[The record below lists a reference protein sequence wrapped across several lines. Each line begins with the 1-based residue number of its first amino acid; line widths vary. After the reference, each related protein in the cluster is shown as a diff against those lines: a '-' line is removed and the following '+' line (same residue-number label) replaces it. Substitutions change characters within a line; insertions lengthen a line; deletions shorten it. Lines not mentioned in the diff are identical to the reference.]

1 MERFNPF
8 AHARQAK
15 AFSNRTRGV
24 KALAIVA
31 NAQTD
36 LLFIPGQ
43 LYLHLTRPA
52 MAGHVRKCLLRY
64 AKEGFFDLKW
74 RFAYSMHAYI
84 DRNPRV
90 PRPVACIILQYHRQA
105 KVFEDSGSQLLAC

>member
-1 MERFNPF
+1 MAMERFNPF

-52 MAGHVRKCLLRY
+52 MAGHVGKRLLSH

-74 RFAYSMHAYI
+74 SRALSLHAYI
-84 DRNPRV
+84 GHDPH
-90 PRPVACIILQYHRQA
+90 AL
-105 KVFEDSGSQLLAC
+105 

>member
-1 MERFNPF
+1 MERFHTF

-15 AFSNRTRGV
+15 TFFDRPRGV

-36 LLFIPGQ
+36 LLFIPGKVD
-43 LYLHLTRPA
+43 LHLTRPA
-52 MAGHVRKCLLRY
+52 MAGHVGKRLLRH

-74 RFAYSMHAYI
+74 GRAPPAISPHLRI
-84 DRNPRV
+84 R
-90 PRPVACIILQYHRQA
+90 CT
-105 KVFEDSGSQLLAC
+105 